1 MTSKK
6 QSADDIHPIGV
17 FDPKRTPPPA
27 FVDRVPAFLN
37 GSETPRGFLEKCL
50 ERIGALEPAVAA
62 FAHLDVDAAR
72 AEADAS
78 TARYAANRPLS
89 PIDGCPV
96 GVKDIIE
103 TADMPTQMNSPIFDH
118 WQSNRD
124 AACVFALRHGGAVVP
139 GKTVTTEFAT
149 GASGPTRNPYDL
161 ARTPGGSSSGSAAA
175 TAASMVPVALGTQT
189 AGSIVRPAAYCGVYG
204 YKPTHAALNIGGIH
218 PLSLSHDTLG
228 TIAGTMADAWAIAH
242 YIASVVGGTPPHPG
256 LDGPAALPDARKPE
270 TLVRLCTD
278 GWRAVDDPMRQD
290 FETTLDRI
298 AASGVRILDRGNS
311 RTVADLES
319 LLEDVDEIARTIS
332 AYERR
337 WPFAEYAK
345 RHPGQLSAMAQERLD
360 AALAM
365 TRGEFLDALA
375 RQSEIRAQV
384 DAIADIADGFVTLT
398 AAGPA
403 PLGLENTGNRS
414 FQIFWTLTA
423 APCIT
428 LPRLA
433 VDGMPV
439 GLQVLGFRDR
449 DADMMAVARWLD
461 DFCLS

>member
-1 MTSKK
+1 MTNKN
-6 QSADDIHPIGV
+6 QSDDTHPIGA
-17 FDPKRTPPPA
+17 FDPQRRPPSA
-27 FVDRVPAFLN
+27 FTDHVPAFLD
-37 GSETPRGFLEKCL
+37 GSETPREFLEGCL
-50 ERIGALEPAVAA
+50 ERIDALEPAIAA
-62 FAHLDVDAAR
+62 FVHLDMEAAR

-103 TADMPTQMNSPIFDH
+103 TADMPTQMNSPIFDR
-118 WQSNRD
+118 WQSGRD
-124 AACVFALRHGGAVVP
+124 AASVFALRHGGAVIP

-149 GASGPTRNPYDL
+149 GASGPTCNPYDVT
-161 ARTPGGSSSGSAAA
+161 RTPGGSSSGSAAA
-175 TAASMVPVALGTQT
+175 TAAAMVPVALGTQT

-228 TIAGTMADAWAIAH
+228 TIAGTMTDAWATAH

-256 LDGPAALPDARKPE
+256 LDGPATLPDARKPE
-270 TLVRLCTD
+270 TLVRLYTN
-278 GWRAVDDPMRQD
+278 GWHEVEDKVRQE
-290 FETTLDRI
+290 FESTLDRI
-298 AASGVRILDRGNS
+298 AASGVRILDRDNN
-311 RTVADLES
+311 RTIADLES
-319 LLEDVDEIARTIS
+319 LLDDVDGIARTVS
-332 AYERR
+332 AFERR
-337 WPFAEYAK
+337 WPFAEYTK
-345 RHPGQLSAMAQERLD
+345 RHPGKLSALAQERVD
-360 AALAM
+360 AAMAM
-365 TRGEFLDALA
+365 SRDEFLDALD
-375 RQSEIRAQV
+375 RQSQIRAQV
-384 DAIADIADGFVTLT
+384 DAIAEITDGFVTLT

-403 PLGLENTGNRS
+403 PVGLESTGNRS

-423 APCIT
+423 APCVT

-439 GLQVLGFRDR
+439 GLQVLGFQDR
-449 DADMMAVARWLD
+449 DAEMMAVARWLD

>member
-1 MTSKK
+1 MTNKK
-6 QSADDIHPIGV
+6 QPTDDMHPIGR
-17 FDPKRTPPPA
+17 FDPHQSPPPSFA
-27 FVDRVPAFLN
+27 DHVPAFLD
-37 GSETPRGFLEKCL
+37 STETPREFLEGCL
-50 ERIGALEPAVAA
+50 ERIDALEPSVAA
-62 FAHLDVDAAR
+62 FVHLDLNAAR

-96 GVKDIIE
+96 AVKDIIE
-103 TADMPTQMNSPIFDH
+103 TADMPTQMNSPIFDQ
-118 WQSNRD
+118 WQSGRD
-124 AACVFALRHGGAVVP
+124 AASVFALRHGGAVIP

-149 GASGPTRNPYDL
+149 GASGPTHNPYDL
-161 ARTPGGSSSGSAAA
+161 SRTPGGSSSGSAAA
-175 TAASMVPVALGTQT
+175 TAAAMVPVALGTQT

-228 TIAGTMADAWAIAH
+228 TLAGTMADAWITAH
-242 YIASVVGGTPPHPG
+242 YIASIVGGTPPHPG

-270 TLVRLCTD
+270 TLVRLCTE
-278 GWRAVDDPMRQD
+278 GWREVDGSVRQE

-298 AASGVRILDRGNS
+298 AASGVRILDRGN
-311 RTVADLES
+311 TPAVAELES
-319 LLEDVDEIARTIS
+319 LLEDVDNIARTVS
-332 AYERR
+332 VYERR

-345 RHPGQLSAMAQERLD
+345 RHPGKLSETAQERLD
-360 AALAM
+360 AAMAM
-365 TRGEFLDALA
+365 TRDEFLDALA
-375 RQSEIRAQV
+375 RQTEIRAQV
-384 DAIADIADGFVTLT
+384 DAIAEIADGFVTLT

-403 PLGLENTGNRS
+403 PVGLESTGNRS

-449 DADMMAVARWLD
+449 DADMMAVARWIDAL
-461 DFCLS
+461 CIA

>member
-1 MTSKK
+1 MTKKK
-6 QSADDIHPIGV
+6 QTSDEKQPIGA
-17 FDPKRTPPPA
+17 FDPHRPPPPA
-27 FVDRVPAFLN
+27 FADHVPAFLD
-37 GSETPRGFLEKCL
+37 GSETPRDFLEGCL
-50 ERIGALEPAVAA
+50 ERIDALEPVIAA
-62 FAHLDVDAAR
+62 FVHLDIEAAR

-89 PIDGCPV
+89 PVDGCPV
-96 GVKDIIE
+96 AVKDIIE
-103 TADMPTQMNSPIFDH
+103 TADMPTQMNSPIYDQ
-118 WQSNRD
+118 WQSGRD
-124 AACVFALRHGGAVVP
+124 AASVFALRHGGAVIP

-149 GASGPTRNPYDL
+149 GASGPTCNPYDT

-175 TAASMVPVALGTQT
+175 AAAAMVPVALGTQT

-204 YKPTHAALNIGGIH
+204 YKPSHAALNIGGIH

-228 TIAGTMADAWAIAH
+228 TIAGTMTDAWATAH
-242 YIASVVGGTPPHPG
+242 HMASVVGGTPPHAG
-256 LDGPAALPDARKPE
+256 LDGPATLPDARKPKI
-270 TLVRLCTD
+270 LVRLCTN
-278 GWRAVDDPMRQD
+278 GWPEVEDAVRRE

-298 AASGVRILDRGNS
+298 AANGVRILDRGNNQ
-311 RTVADLES
+311 TVAELEG
-319 LLEDVDEIARTIS
+319 LLEDVDNIARTVS

-337 WPFAEYAK
+337 WPFADYAK
-345 RHPGQLSAMAQERLD
+345 RHPGKLSALAQERLD
-360 AALAM
+360 AAMAM
-365 TRGEFLDALA
+365 TRDEFLDAVA
-375 RQSEIRAQV
+375 RQSEIRAKV

-403 PLGLENTGNRS
+403 PIGLENTGNRS

-449 DADMMAVARWLD
+449 DADMMAVARWVD
-461 DFCLS
+461 DLCLS

>member
-1 MTSKK
+1 MTEKK
-6 QSADDIHPIGV
+6 QSADDKRPIGA
-17 FDPKRTPPPA
+17 FDPHRAPPPA
-27 FVDRVPAFLN
+27 FADHVPAFLD
-37 GSETPRGFLEKCL
+37 GSETPREFLEACL
-50 ERIGALEPAVAA
+50 ERIDTLDPAIFA
-62 FAHLDVDAAR
+62 FVHLDLKAAR

-103 TADMPTQMNSPIFDH
+103 TADMPTQMNSPIFDG
-118 WQSNRD
+118 WQSGRD
-124 AACVFALRHGGAVVP
+124 AASVFALRHGGAVIP

-149 GASGPTRNPYDL
+149 GASGPTHNPYDV

-175 TAASMVPVALGTQT
+175 TAAAMVPVALGTQT

-228 TIAGTMADAWAIAH
+228 TIAGTMADAWTTAH

-256 LDGPAALPDARKPE
+256 LDGPATLPDARKPE
-270 TLVRLCTD
+270 TLVRLCTA
-278 GWRAVDDPMRQD
+278 GWREVDGAVRQE
-290 FETTLDRI
+290 FETALDRI

-311 RTVADLES
+311 PAVAELET
-319 LLEDVDEIARTIS
+319 LLEDVDNIARTVS
-332 AYERR
+332 AFERR
-337 WPFAEYAK
+337 WPFADYAK
-345 RHPGQLSAMAQERLD
+345 RHPGKLSALAQERLD
-360 AALAM
+360 AAMTM
-365 TRGEFLDALA
+365 TRKEFLEALA
-375 RQSEIRAQV
+375 RQTEIRAQV
-384 DAIADIADGFVTLT
+384 DAITDIADGFVTLT

-403 PLGLENTGNRS
+403 PVGLENTGNRS

-449 DADMMAVARWLD
+449 DAEMMGVARWVDAL
-461 DFCLS
+461 CLG